1 MKSCLYFISILL
13 RGDLYLKRYFKVRI
27 NNPERNYHGAIGDVV
42 NVNFKE
48 EGLTLI
54 PESFLV
60 NITDINVIKKM
71 GYSDLDIKKKSLDV
85 RGVTVLVDVLDTE
98 KI

>member
-1 MKSCLYFISILL
+1 M
-13 RGDLYLKRYFKVRI
+13 KRYFKVRI

-48 EGLTLI
+48 EGITLI

-60 NITDINVIKKM
+60 NITDINAIKKM
-71 GYSDLDIKKKSLDV
+71 GYSDSDIKKKSLEV

>member
-1 MKSCLYFISILL
+1 M
-13 RGDLYLKRYFKVRI
+13 KRYFKVRI

-71 GYSDLDIKKKSLDV
+71 GYSDLDIKKKNLDV

>member
-1 MKSCLYFISILL
+1 M
-13 RGDLYLKRYFKVRI
+13 KRYFKVRI

-71 GYSDLDIKKKSLDV
+71 GYSDSDIKKKSLDV

>member
-1 MKSCLYFISILL
+1 M
-13 RGDLYLKRYFKVRI
+13 KRYFKVRI

>member
-1 MKSCLYFISILL
+1 M
-13 RGDLYLKRYFKVRI
+13 
-27 NNPERNYHGAIGDVV
+27 
-42 NVNFKE
+42 NFKE
-48 EGLTLI
+48 EGITLI

-60 NITDINVIKKM
+60 NITDINAIKKM
-71 GYSDLDIKKKSLDV
+71 GYSDSDIKKKSLEV